1 MGLAGAK
8 LLVSHGWK
16 VTIFDFN
23 EVRGEVVAALGSQ
36 ALFVQG
42 NVLLYDDQAKAFKE
56 TWDKWGRIDVG
67 EYTGI
72 GS

>member
-1 MGLAGAK
+1 MGLAGAE
-8 LLVSHGWK
+8 LLISHGWN
-16 VTIFDFN
+16 VTILDFN
-23 EVRGEVVAALGSQ
+23 RVGAEVVAALGSQ

-67 EYTGI
+67 E
-72 GS
+72 